1 MGVFARI
8 LLRVVAGF
16 MIARGLPA
24 DLVDIM
30 DEPDIAIGVEAALGA
45 ALWAVTEGFY
55 WAAKRFGWRT

>member
-8 LLRVVAGF
+8 LLRVIAGF

-24 DLVDIM
+24 DLVSIVH
-30 DEPDIAIGVEAALGA
+30 EPEVAIGLEAILGA
-45 ALWAVTEGFY
+45 LVWGAAEAFY